1 MSLIKVSA
9 KSRTSVVAGALARVI
24 RNHQRVELVA
34 LGEEAVNRALK
45 AVDLAIV
52 YCRQDNIDVHCA
64 MDSAD
69 KVLDEDTRPAIR
81 LIVEPQSLLNL
92 PLVDGS

>member
-9 KSRTSVVAGALARVI
+9 KSRASGVAGALARVI
-24 RNHQRVELVA
+24 RDHQRAELLA

-52 YCRQDNIDVHCA
+52 YCRQDGIDVHCS
-64 MDSAD
+64 MESAE
-69 KVLDEDTRPAIR
+69 KTLDEDTRPVIR
-81 LIVEPQSLLNL
+81 LIVEPQSSLNL
-92 PLVDGS
+92 PVVDES